1 MASLVEIVED
11 LMEDCGFSAD
21 LYIIKESDEEVFV
34 DVDERAAADYILK
47 VASEPQYSEF
57 MAGQYV
63 RNGKRHRIVF
73 FLW

>member
-11 LMEDCGFSAD
+11 LMEDCGFSED
-21 LYIIKESDEEVFV
+21 LYIIKEAHEEVFI
-34 DVDERAAADYILK
+34 DVDDKAAADYILK
-47 VASEPQYSEF
+47 VASEPQYSDF
-57 MAGQYV
+57 MAGQHT